1 MRAQIKSKRSWRT
14 SLFAAFFAVACLT
27 PSVADAK
34 RRKKRPKKPVAAK
47 VNTQALGQLM
57 GPFAFGMSKDK
68 ILKLLSQQLDERY
81 ADKIK
86 ETNDIYQ
93 QDKLRREKKEAIKK
107 IRASYKEFK
116 GSKTGWDV
124 SIIDD
129 QFGHKTDESMLVYWE
144 NNADGKDQ
152 RRFFFFHEGELY
164 KMFVTLDSSMLP
176 REQRS
181 FEFFKSLMVKRYGD
195 GKVVTAKKHNG
206 DEYPVLV
213 DWKSSKYHVQ
223 ALDKLHFYGSFCL
236 SIANPKVE
244 SVVMAARDAN
254 KEAKKS
260 NAVIDSMLEGDDA
273 PPPSLDAN
281 KAAVESITKKKR

>member
-1 MRAQIKSKRSWRT
+1 MRALTKSTRSWRT
-14 SLFAAFFAVACLT
+14 TFFAAFFLVACLT

-34 RRKKRPKKPVAAK
+34 RRKKRNRKRPVAAK

-86 ETNDIYQ
+86 ETNDVYQ
-93 QDKLRREKKEAIKK
+93 QDKIRLQKKNALKK
-107 IRASYKEFK
+107 IRSSYREFK
-116 GSKTGWDV
+116 GAKTGWDV

-129 QFGHKTDESMLVYWE
+129 QFAHNTGEAMLVYWE

-152 RRFFFFHEGELY
+152 RRFFFFHDGELY
-164 KMFVTLDSSMLP
+164 KMFITLDTSMLP
-176 REQRS
+176 EGQRS
-181 FEFFKSLMVKRYGD
+181 FEFFKGLMTKRYGA
-195 GKVVTAKKHNG
+195 GKIVTEKKRSG
-206 DEYPVLV
+206 EEIPVLV
-213 DWKSSKYHVQ
+213 DWQSPKFHVQ
-223 ALDKLHFYGSFCL
+223 AIDKLHFYGIFCL

-244 SVVMAARDAN
+244 SIVMTARDAN

-260 NAVIDSMLEGDDA
+260 NAVINSMLEGDNDA
-273 PPPSLDAN
+273 PPSLDMN
-281 KAAVESITKKKR
+281 KGAIDRSIK